1 MDNLSVQTQSLPPES
16 PVLSVKSVSKCFGQR
31 QVLTNVSFEIY
42 PGEILGLLG
51 PNGSG
56 KTTTIKLALG
66 LLNITSG
73 EITICGYNVKADFE
87 KAVSQTGAIIENPE
101 MYKNLTGRQNL
112 MQYYRMYDSIP
123 LERVNEVIKAV
134 HLERRIDEKISKYSL
149 GMRQRLGL
157 AQALLNSPKLL
168 MLDEPTNGL
177 DPEGIKELRDTII
190 DLSHNHGV
198 AVLVS
203 SHLLSELENLCDKV
217 CVINGGKTVGTKTM
231 EEIKHAT
238 VDGKEVYILKV
249 KDCEGAKEI
258 FASLNVEFSE
268 KGDGEYAITL
278 NEGDCDKLISELASH
293 GAGIKYFAPQE
304 KSLEDAFME
313 MIKNSGGSVI

>member
-1 MDNLSVQTQSLPPES
+1 MDNSSLQKQNVFS
-16 PVLSVKSVSKCFGQR
+16 QNPVLSVKSVSKSFGHR

-56 KTTTIKLALG
+56 KTTTIKLAIG

-73 EITICGYNVKADFE
+73 EINICGYNVKTDFE

-112 MQYYRMYDSIP
+112 MQYYRMYDGIP
-123 LERVNEVIKAV
+123 IERVDEVIKAV

-231 EEIKHAT
+231 DEIKHAT
-238 VDGKEVYILKV
+238 VDGKEIYILKV
-249 KDCEGAKEI
+249 MNSEIAEEI
-258 FASLNVEFSE
+258 FASENIGFT
-268 KGDGEYAITL
+268 KGNNEEYIITL
-278 NEGDCDKLISELASH
+278 AEEYSDRLLSELASH

>member
-1 MDNLSVQTQSLPPES
+1 MDNSSLQQQNVFS
-16 PVLSVKSVSKCFGQR
+16 QNPVLSVKSVSKSFGMH

-73 EITICGYNVKADFE
+73 EINICGYNVRTDFE

-101 MYKNLTGRQNL
+101 MYKSLTGRQNL
-112 MQYYRMYDSIP
+112 MQYYRMYDGIP
-123 LERVNEVIKAV
+123 LEKVDEVIKTV

-217 CVINGGKTVGTKTM
+217 CVINGGKTIGTKTM
-231 EEIKHAT
+231 NEIKHAKI
-238 VDGKEVYILKV
+238 DGKEIYILRV
-249 KDCEGAKEI
+249 RDCEKAEEI
-258 FASLNVEFSE
+258 FASENIEFTKGNNEEYVITLAEGDSE
-268 KGDGEYAITL
+268 KLLD
-278 NEGDCDKLISELASH
+278 ELAAK